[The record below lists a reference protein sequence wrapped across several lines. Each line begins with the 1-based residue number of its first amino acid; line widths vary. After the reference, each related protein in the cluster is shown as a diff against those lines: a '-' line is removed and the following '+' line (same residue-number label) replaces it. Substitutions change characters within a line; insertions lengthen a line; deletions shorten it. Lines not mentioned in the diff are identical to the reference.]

1 MTLIDTLSFMSEINP
16 NEIYTTRETQ
26 DMLKISNSTMKRL
39 LKRGLIRANKV
50 GGQYRILGK
59 EILKSVSPT
68 IERRAVQTY
77 QKLKKKLKKQIKNW

>member
-1 MTLIDTLSFMSEINP
+1 MPIDP
-16 NEIYTTRETQ
+16 NEIYTTQETQ

-39 LKRGLIRANKV
+39 LKKGLIRANKI

-68 IERRAVQTY
+68 VERQAVKVY
-77 QKLKKKLKKQIKNW
+77 QKLKKKLKRKIKNW

>member
-1 MTLIDTLSFMSEINP
+1 LTLIDTLSFMSEINP